1 MQDANNSPSS
11 TALAGSVVPGE
22 SSTSNLPESAKTSHV
37 STRTVKGYTYS
48 TVMTTSFFG
57 GYNYATGSQ
66 QKQYPGIFLSRPK
79 DQIILPWSWK
89 HSGTGHPDYD
99 NPSSD
104 EEDKDIPPYLE
115 KSMRLRKVASD
126 STSASEDDGGD
137 GSAREEVTVAMS
149 NAYLPHASRRLL
161 LYYDLI
167 SICRFIIIVSN
178 RFLCQLLCDSDL
190 RN

>member
-1 MQDANNSPSS
+1 MQDANNSPST
-11 TALAGSVVPGE
+11 TALAASSVPGVN
-22 SSTSNLPESAKTSHV
+22 SASNLTETDNMSHV
-37 STRTVKGYTYS
+37 STRTVNGYTYS

-57 GYNYATGSQ
+57 GYNYATSSQ

-104 EEDKDIPPYLE
+104 EEDKGVPPYLE
-115 KSMRLRKVASD
+115 KSMRLRKVASH
-126 STSASEDDGGD
+126 SASASEDDGGD
-137 GSAREEVTVAMS
+137 GSASEEVTVAMS

-167 SICRFIIIVSN
+167 SICRFIIIVYN
-178 RFLCQLLCDSDL
+178 VLKHRILKCCLQ
-190 RN
+190 